1 MPEAFKPIAV
11 RPPATHPLLFAV
23 RCFFDLQLLTIFR
36 FLRPQLRAC
45 RGRVLDVG
53 AGESPWRDLLIGAE
67 YVGLDVEAADAFGMR
82 RKPDIVYYDGISIP
96 FQDGSFDHVLCVEVL
111 EHVPDPERFLA
122 ELLRVLRKGG
132 TLILTVPW
140 SARVHHVPHD
150 YGRFTRFGLAGLVGK
165 AGFAGVRIEER
176 GHDIAVLAN
185 KLLVVTV
192 RLLRPA
198 RTFHVMWSWPVAL
211 LVGPVA
217 TGFILAS
224 HVASALSMGSRD
236 DPLGYALV
244 ASRP

>member
-11 RPPATHPLLFAV
+11 RPPANNRLLFAV

-36 FLRPQLRAC
+36 FLRAELRAC
-45 RGRVLDVG
+45 RGRILDVG
-53 AGESPWRDLLIGAE
+53 AGESPWRGLLAGAE
-67 YVGLDVEAADAFGMR
+67 YVGLDVEQADSFGMR
-82 RKPDIVYYDGISIP
+82 RHPDIVYYDGRKIP

-111 EHVPDPERFLA
+111 EHVPDPAAFLA
-122 ELLRVLRKGG
+122 ELVRVLRKGG

-140 SARVHHVPHD
+140 SARLHHVPND
-150 YGRFTRFGLAGLVGK
+150 YCRFTRFGLASIVAH
-165 AGFAGVRIEER
+165 AGFVDVRIEER

-198 RTFHVMWSWPVAL
+198 RIGQALWSWPAAL
-211 LVGPVA
+211 LAGPVA
-217 TGFILAS
+217 AAFILAS
-224 HVASALSMGSRD
+224 HVASALALGSRD

>member
-1 MPEAFKPIAV
+1 MSEAFKPIAV
-11 RPPATHPLLFAV
+11 QPPGNSPTLFAV

-36 FLRPQLRAC
+36 FLRAELGAC

-53 AGESPWRDLLIGAE
+53 AGESPWRGLLAE
-67 YVGLDVEAADAFGMR
+67 ADYVGLDVEQASAFGMR
-82 RKPDIVYYDGISIP
+82 RKPDIVYYDGSKIP
-96 FQDGSFDHVLCVEVL
+96 FGDGTFDHVLCVEVL
-111 EHVPDPERFLA
+111 EHVPDPAVFLA
-122 ELLRVLRKGG
+122 EMIRVLRTGG

-150 YGRFTRFGLAGLVGK
+150 YCRFTRFGLAAIVTS
-165 AGFAGVRIEER
+165 AGFADVRIEER
-176 GHDIAVLAN
+176 GHDIAVVAN
-185 KLLVVTV
+185 KLLIVTI

-198 RTFHVMWSWPVAL
+198 RRLDALWTWPVAL

-217 TGFILAS
+217 AAFILAS
-224 HVASALSMGSRD
+224 HVASALALGSRD